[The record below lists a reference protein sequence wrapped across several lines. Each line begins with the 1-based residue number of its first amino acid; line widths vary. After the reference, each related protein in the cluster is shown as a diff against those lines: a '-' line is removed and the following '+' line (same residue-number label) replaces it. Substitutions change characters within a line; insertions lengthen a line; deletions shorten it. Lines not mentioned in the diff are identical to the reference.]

1 MKEGSLLKKIL
12 EELKKLKD
20 RPNPSSTVTV
30 VPSSPEKNVS
40 SDTSLFVKP
49 PLSSQPSSSLTSSAS
64 LSIAPPPFLSNNNRT
79 TSTRSEDEKGYY
91 TPKERRRP
99 SSSSASYGSESE
111 EENYQDAIDQT
122 SPRVVGAVKKDLEG
136 TERKEEFLSSQ
147 MKESKEPSKVAKP
160 AAAEIATKPVFVGK
174 GDSPEKKGFYSSSIG
189 KVNDTLL
196 QRTSSSSS
204 VKEGKQEEPED
215 AKSQATASLGS
226 LSFSPSKNNIN
237 RELKMKEIPVVLP
250 VSPIGSPLP
259 AEKKSESPAFSKRSG
274 NSILNRIA
282 AFENKIQPS
291 PPPSPY
297 NKGTT
302 SSKPSSSSASSS
314 PVRQN
319 TDNISNVSSPLF
331 SPTKSSSVTPVRPVS
346 PAPSF
351 KRPATDPSSS
361 SAEQDTS
368 TDLMLSPTPSSSLSP
383 SRGPETE
390 SKQVTPQPV
399 TPPTKQQQLDN
410 SFDESDDHVVVSP
423 LLSPQQQQQPRERK
437 ESLFSPL
444 TDVSEEELD
453 RRKSQLQNLSSSF
466 DHEDDDEEDVM
477 EGSNNEIHLNF
488 HDEHSASVLL
498 KEEGHGGGSGNETR
512 RKSNNQEEEE
522 ENEDQEEHDEEDFV
536 SSEESSVIRD
546 HELEDVDNDEEEDD
560 ETASHHDDNEGSNVN
575 QHDSQGTM
583 QNESNESEPEK
594 SPAFSGS
601 NPENPETMSSP
612 SPSPSSSQSPNPSSN
627 RSNSSGGGI
636 ILSGSLL
643 SRNKK

>member
-20 RPNPSSTVTV
+20 RPNPSSTTTA
-30 VPSSPEKNVS
+30 VPSSPDKNVS

-122 SPRVVGAVKKDLEG
+122 SPRVVGAVKKDLER
-136 TERKEEFLSSQ
+136 TERREDFLSSQ
-147 MKESKEPSKVAKP
+147 TKGLEEPSKVEKP
-160 AAAEIATKPVFVGK
+160 AATEIATKPVFVGK
-174 GDSPEKKGFYSSSIG
+174 ADSPEKKGFYSSSISTV
-189 KVNDTLL
+189 KDKLL

-259 AEKKSESPAFSKRSG
+259 AEKKSESPASSKRSG

-282 AFENKIQPS
+282 AFENKVQSS

-302 SSKPSSSSASSS
+302 SSKPSSFSASSS

-331 SPTKSSSVTPVRPVS
+331 SPTKSSSVTPVHPLS
-346 PAPSF
+346 PPPSF
-351 KRPATDPSSS
+351 KRPATDPSS

-383 SRGPETE
+383 SRGPETD
-390 SKQVTPQPV
+390 SKQVTPQPL
-399 TPPTKQQQLDN
+399 TPSTKQQLDN
-410 SFDESDDHVVVSP
+410 SFDESDDHVVVTP

-453 RRKSQLQNLSSSF
+453 RGKSQLQNLSSSF
-466 DHEDDDEEDVM
+466 DQEDDDEEDVV

-488 HDEHSASVLL
+488 HEEHSAPVLL

-546 HELEDVDNDEEEDD
+546 HELEDLDNDEEEDD
-560 ETASHHDDNEGSNVN
+560 EAAAHHDDNEGSNVN
-575 QHDSQGTM
+575 QHDFQGTM

-601 NPENPETMSSP
+601 NPEIPETMSSP